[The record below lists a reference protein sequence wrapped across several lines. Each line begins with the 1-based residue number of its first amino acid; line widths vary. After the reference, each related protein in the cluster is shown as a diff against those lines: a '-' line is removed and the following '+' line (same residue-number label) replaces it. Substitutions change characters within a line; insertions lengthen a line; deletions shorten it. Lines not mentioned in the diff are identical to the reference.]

1 MSITARPSGYFNGPY
16 TSRNCPSNRAMAISK
31 TAWIDAYV
39 DLYLASHGGC
49 DDVATPEG
57 LASVQER
64 VLADATERIRILKNN
79 GIR

>member
-1 MSITARPSGYFNGPY
+1 MSITSKPSGYFSGPY
-16 TSRNCPSNRAMAISK
+16 TTRQCPSNRALAISK
-31 TAWIDAYV
+31 TAWMDAYV

-57 LASVQER
+57 LILVQER
-64 VLADATERIRILKNN
+64 VLADVTERLRILKSN